1 MPRARQSRRQKER
14 QKRRQRQG
22 RQGKSIRWW
31 QILLITLLVIAL
43 IFGGAFA
50 LIMGAITPEGG
61 NIKLNQLIN
70 TPKEFQGK
78 EFNVLVTGVDR
89 SAPGRWPQVGQ

>member
-1 MPRARQSRRQKER
+1 MAK
-14 QKRRQRQG
+14 K
-22 RQGKSIRWW
+22 KKIRWW

-50 LIMGAITPEGG
+50 LIMGSIAPAGG

-78 EFNVLVTGVDR
+78 ELNILVTGVDR
-89 SAPGRWPQVGQ
+89 SSHRRSVRRCGQ